1 MKLVAFTC
9 PACGAQ
15 LNVDIEKGQASCQFC
30 GTTFPIDDEAQHIRY
45 DNAEQAGYEFEKGR
59 QRAQAEF
66 AQSSTQQPYQ
76 IPSQPMQIPE
86 QQGRPKKKRKTWLW
100 VLGWIFIFPIPLTIL
115 MMRNKKL
122 DEKVRIGIIVIAWI
136 IYIGMGA
143 SSGKD
148 KSDASA
154 EGAGSEI
161 EASQT
166 IAEDDK
172 SDSAETSDDNKS
184 DARDS
189 EDAGSQAAE
198 FVIGR
203 LTGVEHIQ
211 EPTAATKD
219 HDPNKGLSKDDSY
232 IAAVFFSSDL
242 VEEKVKGDDVI
253 DRGTDGG
260 GCVEVFRNE
269 KDAQARDEY
278 LGSAG
283 SFLSLAGSH
292 TTNGEYVIRTSRY
305 LSDSQQQKLEASIIN
320 ALTADEAEVAKKAE
334 AEKGVEADKEAE
346 TTKKDAATQKKAV
359 DNLVRLVEKSD
370 YCIGTGFPG
379 TPYILFALA
388 DNGRADVAYQML
400 MNTKCPSWLYEVRV
414 GATTIWERWDGLDEN
429 GVCPIGDD
437 GTDTMISYNHY
448 ASGAVGDFLYRRVA
462 GIEPLEAGY
471 KRFAVKPL
479 LGGGLT
485 WARGSVETPY
495 GTASSAWQLENGS
508 FTLNVEVPVG
518 TGCTVTLPDGSVKTC
533 VSGKYSFS
541 CKV

>member
-161 EASQT
+161 EVSQT

-184 DARDS
+184 DASDS

-278 LGSAG
+278 LGSVG

-305 LSDSQQQKLEASIIN
+305 LSDSQQQKLEASIIK

-346 TTKKDAATQKKAV
+346 TTKKDAATQKKTSKQAETSTKT
-359 DNLVRLVEKSD
+359 NTNAGSKPKATSKYEYAYIRSMSD
-370 YCIGTGFPG
+370 YDLYYLIDLDDKTVTYFGTNDSGSMVLPCSG
-379 TPYILFALA
+379 DL
-388 DNGRADVAYQML
+388 DNGLTVDYVD
-400 MNTKCPSWLYEVRV
+400 
-414 GATTIWERWDGLDEN
+414 DGFQEHLKFKRS
-429 GVCPIGDD
+429 GDD
-437 GTDTMISYNHY
+437 SILILTDSSGFDWEYTKTDISE
-448 ASGAVGDFLYRRVA
+448 AEAVL
-462 GIEPLEAGY
+462 
-471 KRFAVKPL
+471 K
-479 LGGGLT
+479 
-485 WARGSVETPY
+485 SV
-495 GTASSAWQLENGS
+495 S
-508 FTLNVEVPVG
+508 
-518 TGCTVTLPDGSVKTC
+518 
-533 VSGKYSFS
+533 
-541 CKV
+541 